1 MSVLGRFA
9 SALLRW
15 YRRHQ
20 RDLPWR
26 RTRDPYAILVSETML
41 QQTQVATVVPYYQ
54 RFMRRFPTVRSLAR
68 AEPDDVLRLWAGLG
82 YYSRARHLHA
92 AAGEIV
98 ARHRGHVPSSPA
110 ELRQLPGIGP
120 YTAGAVASIA
130 FDQRAPVVDGN
141 VARVLARLFA
151 ITGDIKSARVRTR
164 LWSLAESLLPHAACG
179 DFNQALME
187 LGATVCTPVAP
198 TCHICPVRRHCR
210 ASQRGWTDRIPLSA
224 RRSRSIVETHV
235 VAAIRG
241 PAGWLLRRRPQRGLW
256 GGLWELPS
264 VVSDGRPPVA
274 QLRDL
279 VAEQVGGVARLAPE
293 PFHRGRHVLTH
304 RTIHFVCHVAE
315 VARSPRRAGTV
326 WRELDD
332 IDGLGLSRAMQR
344 IVEALR
350 RQLGQGRIH
359 RQAASA

>member
-1 MSVLGRFA
+1 MAVPRRFA

-15 YRRHQ
+15 YRRHR

-68 AEPDDVLRLWAGLG
+68 AERDDVLRLWAGLG

-98 ARHRGHVPSSPA
+98 ARHRGRVPSSPA
-110 ELRQLPGIGP
+110 ELRELPGVGP

-151 ITGDIKSARVRTR
+151 ITGDIKAARASAR
-164 LWSLAESLLPHAACG
+164 LWSLAESLLPRAACG

-187 LGATVCTPVAP
+187 LGATVCTRSAP
-198 TCHICPVRRHCR
+198 ACHNCPVRRHCR
-210 ASQRGWTDRIPLSA
+210 ALQRGWTDRIPRPA
-224 RRSRSIVETHV
+224 RRSRSVLETHV

-241 PAGWLLRRRPQRGLW
+241 PAGWLFRRRPQRGMW
-256 GGLWELPS
+256 GSLWELPS
-264 VVSDGRPPVA
+264 AVSDGRSPVA
-274 QLRDL
+274 QLREL
-279 VAEQVGGVARLAPE
+279 VAEQVGGVAQLAPE

-304 RTIHFVCHVAE
+304 RTIGFVGHVAH

-332 IDGLGLSRAMQR
+332 INGLGLSRAMQG
-344 IVEALR
+344 IVDAL
-350 RQLGQGRIH
+350 LEHVGGRLVP